1 MLCFVIKCNH
11 KKLRLY
17 AALHPRLPLEIVGDE
32 GKIRQILT
40 NLVNNAVKFTEKG
53 HVSINI
59 RVVASGQKHL
69 SQLEITVAD
78 TGIGIDKEQKDRL
91 FEAFYQADCST
102 SRKYQGTGLGLA
114 ISKRLIEAMGGEIQV
129 DSIPEKGSTFT
140 ALIPCS
146 HVDADSSEVF
156 NFEGNVIYVDPD
168 ESGLCWFKS
177 NLPAYGVEVKCYSSL
192 EAFLQGE
199 SAEGLSKTVCL
210 IDQQALLKLNED
222 PQVMGK
228 LKRFQERV
236 PVVFALNQET
246 DVLQKFKYS
255 IAKPFLIE
263 QFMEK
268 AATIPLEWNQKDI
281 KTEEIPSPHFAL

>member
-1 MLCFVIKCNH
+1 
-11 KKLRLY
+11 
-17 AALHPRLPLEIVGDE
+17 
-32 GKIRQILT
+32 
-40 NLVNNAVKFTEKG
+40 
-53 HVSINI
+53 
-59 RVVASGQKHL
+59 
-69 SQLEITVAD
+69 
-78 TGIGIDKEQKDRL
+78 
-91 FEAFYQADCST
+91 
-102 SRKYQGTGLGLA
+102 
-114 ISKRLIEAMGGEIQV
+114 
-129 DSIPEKGSTFT
+129 
-140 ALIPCS
+140 
-146 HVDADSSEVF
+146 
-156 NFEGNVIYVDPD
+156 D

-236 PVVFALNQET
+236 PVVFALNRDT

-281 KTEEIPSPHFAL
+281 KTEEIPSPILHFEPLQIHVLVAEDHPINCKLAKLYLDVQIELFMMGMKL